1 MKVIIFDAG
10 TLINF
15 SMNGMLDIIKKLKSN
30 VDVKFIITK
39 EVEYEIVKKPL
50 TIKKYKLGAIRLRS
64 LIDEKILEFPESLGI
79 NSSVINERERK
90 FLSSANS
97 VFYVGNKPLHL
108 IDLGEAS
115 CIALS
120 SILTEKRIENIIA
133 IDERTTRMLF
143 EKPENL
149 KKLLDEKLHMNV
161 TIKSMPNIFGNFRF
175 IRSSELVYVAY
186 KKGIS
191 KIDKEMLDAMLYGTK
206 FKGCAISSDEIR
218 EIERI
223 AI

>member
-15 SMNGMLDIIKKLKSN
+15 SMNCMLDIIKELKSKF
-30 VDVKFIITK
+30 DGKFIITR
-39 EVEYEIVKKPL
+39 EVEYEIVKRPM
-50 TIKKYKLGAIRLRS
+50 TIKKYKLGAIRLKS
-64 LIDEKILEFPESLGI
+64 LIDEKILEFPESVGV
-79 NSSVINERERK
+79 NSAEINEIERK
-90 FLSSANS
+90 VLSSANS
-97 VFYVGNKPLHL
+97 IFYIGNRPLHL

-120 SILTEKRIENIIA
+120 SILNEKKIKNIIA
-133 IDERTTRMLF
+133 IDERTTRMFF

-149 KKLLDEKLHMNV
+149 KRLLEQKLHANV
-161 TIKSMPNIFGNFRF
+161 TIKYLPNNIGHFKF

-191 KIDKEMLDAMLYGTK
+191 NIDKEMFDAMLYSAK

-218 EIERI
+218 EIERM
-223 AI
+223 